1 MTVRLKDPQD
11 MTARELLEYAVKEL
25 LASGEDVG
33 SFILAVKTTKGHPL
47 LCCYGKGAEMAALL
61 SVCCLKN
68 KDMRPVIHMAS
79 DAVKRFCREYDA
91 ESSGT
96 PTATPLTK
104 EYIER
109 LLKKGGKA

>member
-1 MTVRLKDPQD
+1 MKDPKD
-11 MTARELLEYAVKEL
+11 MTARELLEYAAKEL
-25 LASGEDVG
+25 LACGEDVE
-33 SFILAVKTTKGHPL
+33 SFILAVKTKGHHSL
-47 LCCYGKGAEMAALL
+47 SCYGKGTEMAALL
-61 SVCCLKN
+61 SVLCLEH
-68 KDMRPVIHMAS
+68 KDMRPVIHRAS

-96 PTATPLTK
+96 PTAIPLTK